1 VGTLHFD
8 EVAADSSY
16 DPAAYRSLVAVEER
30 HFWFRARNRA
40 ISAVFETVRSGL
52 APGYRVLEVGC
63 GTGNVLR
70 VLQKSATDGTVI
82 GIDLHQE
89 GLRYA
94 KGRLNPALLV
104 RADVGH
110 PPFSTRFEM
119 VGLFDVLEHLDD
131 DVAALR
137 GLRDLLTDRG
147 ILLLTVPADPRL
159 WSYFDVGSHH
169 RRRYEEEDL
178 RDKLVRSGFTVEYM
192 TPYMGVLHP
201 VLWLARR
208 LTTWLKPRSQH
219 AAAAW
224 TLAEADL
231 RVRPISGAVLGFLLD
246 QELRLLKH
254 RRRIP
259 IGASLLAVARRT

>member
-1 VGTLHFD
+1 MGTLHFD
-8 EVAADSSY
+8 EVAAGSSY
-16 DPAAYRSLVAVEER
+16 DPGVYRSLVAVEDR

-40 ISAVFETVRSGL
+40 ISAVFETLRNGL

-70 VLQKSATDGTVI
+70 VLQKSATGGTVI

-89 GLRYA
+89 GLDYA
-94 KGRLNPALLV
+94 KGRLDPALLV
-104 RADVGH
+104 RADIGH
-110 PPFSTRFEM
+110 PPFSIKFEM

-137 GLRDLLTDRG
+137 GLRDLLTDEG

-178 RDKLVRSGFTVEYM
+178 REKLVESGYVVEYL
-192 TPYMGVLHP
+192 TPYMSVLHP
-201 VLWLARR
+201 VLWTARR
-208 LTTWLKPRSQH
+208 LTKWLNPKSRD

-224 TLAEADL
+224 NLAGADL
-231 RVRPISGAVLGFLLD
+231 RVRPLSGSVLGFLLE
-246 QELRLLKH
+246 QELRLLK
-254 RRRIP
+254 RRRRLP
-259 IGASLLAVARRT
+259 IGASLLAVARRS

>member
-1 VGTLHFD
+1 V
-8 EVAADSSY
+8 EEPAASSSY
-16 DPAAYRSLVAVEER
+16 DPAVYRSLVAVEDR

-40 ISAVFETVRSGL
+40 ISAVFETVRTGQ

-70 VLQKSATDGTVI
+70 VLQKSATGGTVI
-82 GIDLHQE
+82 GVDLHQE

-94 KGRLNPALLV
+94 KGRLNPPLLV
-104 RADVGH
+104 QADVAH
-110 PPFSTRFEM
+110 PPFSVKFEI

-137 GLRDLLTDRG
+137 GLRDLLTDGG

-169 RRRYEEEDL
+169 RRRYEERDL
-178 RDKLVRSGFTVEYM
+178 RDKLIESGYAVEYL

-201 VLWLARR
+201 VLWTARR
-208 LTTWLKPRSQH
+208 LATLLKPGSQP

-224 TLAEADL
+224 SMAEADL
-231 RVRPISGAVLGFLLD
+231 RVRPVSGAVLGFLLE
-246 QELRLLKH
+246 QEVRQL
-254 RRRIP
+254 RRRRRLP
-259 IGASLLAVARRT
+259 IGASLLAVARRS

>member
-1 VGTLHFD
+1 VE
-8 EVAADSSY
+8 EVAASSSY
-16 DPAAYRSLVAVEER
+16 DPAAYRSLVAVEDR

-40 ISAVFETVRSGL
+40 INAVFDTVRRGL

-63 GTGNVLR
+63 GTGNVLK
-70 VLQKSATDGTVI
+70 VLQKSAAGGTVI

-94 KGRLNPALLV
+94 RGRLSPALLV
-104 RADVGH
+104 QADVAH
-110 PPFSTRFEM
+110 PPFSVKFEM

-137 GLRDLLTDRG
+137 GLRDLLTDGG

-178 RDKLVRSGFTVEYM
+178 REKLVKSGYAVEYL
-192 TPYMGVLHP
+192 TPYMSALHP
-201 VLWLARR
+201 VLWIARR
-208 LTTWLKPRSQH
+208 LTKWLNPTSQD
-219 AAAAW
+219 AATAW
-224 TLAEADL
+224 KLAGADL
-231 RVRPISGAVLGFLLD
+231 RVRPLSGAVLGFLLER
-246 QELRLLKH
+246 ELRPL
-254 RRRIP
+254 RRRRRLP
-259 IGASLLAVARRT
+259 IGASLLAVARRS